1 MDNLII
7 KTSEQSKKAA
17 IKETS
22 EQPSFGTVVSYSGGK
37 AKITI
42 DGDTASDGI
51 SYVCIK
57 SCTPSVGD
65 RVFFIRT
72 GTTLVIIGVV

>member
-1 MDNLII
+1 MENLII

-17 IKETS
+17 IKETR
-22 EQPSFGTVVSYSGGK
+22 EQPSFGTVASYSAGR
-37 AKITI
+37 ATI
-42 DGDTASDGI
+42 VFDGDDESDGI
-51 SYVCIK
+51 EYVCIE

-72 GTTLVIIGVV
+72 GTTLVIVGVV